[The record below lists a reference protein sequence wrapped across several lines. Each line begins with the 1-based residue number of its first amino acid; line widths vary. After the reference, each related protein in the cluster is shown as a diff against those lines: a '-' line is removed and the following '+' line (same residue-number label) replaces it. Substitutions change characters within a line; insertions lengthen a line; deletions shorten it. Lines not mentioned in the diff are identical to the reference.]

1 MKRRRRKRKVKT
13 RTRWPPGKP
22 LPKFPTAAAEE
33 RFWLSHDFDDAVDAG
48 GEEAVS
54 APLYARPSPEIA
66 AEAATAARSLAP
78 LLRKRKGTPQHVTV
92 VAKGDHDTR
101 VTVPRAAFEL
111 FVRVLGEMAN
121 GNAVSIVA
129 VHAELTTQQAADLLH
144 VSRPFMAK
152 LLEDGKIPC
161 RMVGTRRRV
170 RFEDLVRYKQ
180 KGEADRQK
188 VYDDLAAE
196 AQRLGLEY

>member
-1 MKRRRRKRKVKT
+1 MKT

>member
-1 MKRRRRKRKVKT
+1 MKRRRKRKVKT
-13 RTRWPPGKP
+13 RTRWPPGKA

-54 APLYARPSPEIA
+54 APRYARPSPEIA

-129 VHAELTTQQAADLLH
+129 VHAELTTQQAADLLN

-152 LLEDGKIPC
+152 LLEDGKMPC

-188 VYDDLAAE
+188 VYDALAAE